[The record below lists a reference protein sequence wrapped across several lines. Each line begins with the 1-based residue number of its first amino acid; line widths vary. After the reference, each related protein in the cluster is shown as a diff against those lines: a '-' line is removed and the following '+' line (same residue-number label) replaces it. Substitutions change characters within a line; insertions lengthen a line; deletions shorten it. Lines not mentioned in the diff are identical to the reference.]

1 MFINLIPL
9 EQGVEQVGWDQ
20 VYRNMIPL
28 EQVWVRGDHVYLNM
42 NKHDP
47 LEINLIP

>member
-9 EQGVEQVGWDQ
+9 EQGVEQVGGDQ

-28 EQVWVRGDHVYLNM
+28 EQVWDRGDHVYLNM